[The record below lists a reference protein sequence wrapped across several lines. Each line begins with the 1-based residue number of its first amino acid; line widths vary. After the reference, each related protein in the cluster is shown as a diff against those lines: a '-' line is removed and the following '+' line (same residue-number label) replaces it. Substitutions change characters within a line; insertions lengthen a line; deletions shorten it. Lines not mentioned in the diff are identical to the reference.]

1 MNVINSLSQTR
12 YINHCKAF
20 QRGSYILEYIGV
32 HSKRAVC
39 SSTKKESFLRERV
52 SEVTFSYSYTSHDFS
67 VTKKYSLARKKH
79 CKGNFTF
86 CFNFLLCP
94 SSFQAVLNL
103 KHKNN
108 YVDTY
113 QKT

>member
-1 MNVINSLSQTR
+1 MLFYVYSNVNVINSLSQTR

-39 SSTKKESFLRERV
+39 SSTTKESFWRE

-79 CKGNFTF
+79 CKGIFTF
-86 CFNFLLCP
+86 CLIFYYVLLP
-94 SSFQAVLNL
+94 SRPQP
-103 KHKNN
+103 
-108 YVDTY
+108 
-113 QKT
+113 